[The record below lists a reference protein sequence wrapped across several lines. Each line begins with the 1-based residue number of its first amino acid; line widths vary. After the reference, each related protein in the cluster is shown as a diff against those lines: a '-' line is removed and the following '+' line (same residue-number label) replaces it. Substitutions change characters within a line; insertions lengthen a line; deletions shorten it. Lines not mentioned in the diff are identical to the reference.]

1 MPLAAG
7 AVIGPYE
14 ITASKPDNQSIAFWA
29 EGFLK
34 SIPVTGGTAAPLAQV
49 DNPFG
54 MSWSEADII
63 LIGQGEKGIVRVSAN
78 GGAPEQVVMV
88 GDGEF
93 AHGPQMLPGGDSIL
107 FTLSKETGVVALTG
121 ARDWDEADIVVQ
133 SLASGMRKL
142 VAKGS
147 DARYL
152 PTRHLVYAVGGTINA
167 KTFDPRTRTESG
179 RAVPV
184 LSSVRRSLSGV
195 TGAAQFSVSETG
207 SLAYVP
213 GSASGSSQLRSVVIS
228 SLNGGAAQRLQ
239 IDPAPFAQLRASR
252 DGTRIAYGKDDGRE
266 ADIWVF
272 ALTSKT
278 AERKLTF
285 DGRSRHP
292 VWSPDDRIAF
302 QSERNGIR
310 GIFSQPVNG
319 GAVETLT
326 KADEGATHI
335 PESFSS
341 DGKHFLFSILKDSVY
356 SLYILNVADKRAV
369 PFGNLKSGEPFN
381 AVVSPNDRWLAYIS
395 ARAAQGRTREHTCSR
410 SQPGGHRI
418 CCPRAHGT
426 ITRRGHLKASESTT
440 CHSRL
445 AVSLPST

>member
-54 MSWSEADII
+54 MSWSEANII

-167 KTFDPRTRTESG
+167 KTFYPRTRTESA

-239 IDPAPFAQLRASR
+239 IYRAPFAQLRASR

-278 AERKLTF
+278 AE
-285 DGRSRHP
+285 
-292 VWSPDDRIAF
+292 
-302 QSERNGIR
+302 
-310 GIFSQPVNG
+310 
-319 GAVETLT
+319 
-326 KADEGATHI
+326 
-335 PESFSS
+335 ES
-341 DGKHFLFSILKDSVY
+341 
-356 SLYILNVADKRAV
+356 
-369 PFGNLKSGEPFN
+369 
-381 AVVSPNDRWLAYIS
+381 
-395 ARAAQGRTREHTCSR
+395 
-410 SQPGGHRI
+410 
-418 CCPRAHGT
+418 
-426 ITRRGHLKASESTT
+426 
-440 CHSRL
+440 
-445 AVSLPST
+445 